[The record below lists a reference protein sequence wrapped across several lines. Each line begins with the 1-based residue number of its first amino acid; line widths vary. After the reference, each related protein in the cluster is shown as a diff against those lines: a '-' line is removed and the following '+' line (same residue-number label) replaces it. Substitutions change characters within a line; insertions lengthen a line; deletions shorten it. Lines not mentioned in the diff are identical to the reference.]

1 MRGARM
7 RLSAMKRTPA
17 QTAAQHWAKRAKT
30 GPPEARDPQPVPQP
44 DPQPDTDYSS
54 AEIVD
59 VASESESESE
69 AEAALPFELL
79 ETSALGVPKDGVS
92 LEDLV
97 PPDLTATFQFNFSVD
112 VAFFLAHLPDCDVT
126 FVTGS
131 DLSDQRA
138 ERPFR
143 SLRAPLADRFGSH
156 HTKMMVNFFGSEVE
170 VVILTANLT
179 MLDFGGL
186 TQMCWRSGRL
196 PRGRSRGQG
205 AVFQRDF
212 VRYLRRYRLK
222 EVSALAQTLLR
233 YDFSA
238 VDVELF
244 ALVPGTFDLAEVT
257 ADSETYGYGKFHQLL
272 RRNHQPTP
280 EGTTNILAQVS
291 SIAAPYK
298 SRGGETA
305 LVFSHIICPI
315 VAAAPEAPRLL
326 AAGAEPFRQLQ
337 RHHRLNPL
345 IVYPSVADMARCCVG
360 WGGGQL
366 SHFNYTSSAPARAQF
381 AQNIEPYL
389 CRWHSAIRGRAPAHV
404 KMYLCD
410 NADAWGSLR
419 WAIMASHNLSKQAWG
434 YPTRDTLFK
443 VASYELGVFVSGRG
457 RRLVPSQRAA
467 GGVLVPFDL
476 PPRRYSATDQP
487 WSYRVPT
494 NTRDIYGRV
503 YTPQ

>member
-1 MRGARM
+1 MH
-7 RLSAMKRTPA
+7 LPAMKRTPA

-30 GPPEARDPQPVPQP
+30 AESIPPREPAAP
-44 DPQPDTDYSS
+44 DLQPDTDYSS

-59 VASESESESE
+59 VASESEPEPE
-69 AEAALPFELL
+69 CERERALPFELL

-92 LEDLV
+92 LEELV

-126 FVTGS
+126 FVTGA

-156 HTKMMVNFFGSEVE
+156 HTKMMVNFFATEVE

-196 PRGRSRGQG
+196 PLGRSRGQG

-212 VRYLRRYRLK
+212 VHYLRRYRLK
-222 EVSALAQTLLR
+222 EVSALAQTLAR

-257 ADSETYGYGKFHQLL
+257 TDSETYGYGKFHQLL
-272 RRNHQPTP
+272 RRNHQPVP
-280 EGTTNILAQVS
+280 EGTTNVLAQVS

-326 AAGAEPFRQLQ
+326 EAGAEPFRQLQ
-337 RHHRLNPL
+337 RRHRLSPL
-345 IVYPSVADMARCCVG
+345 IVYPSVADMSRCCVG

-389 CRWHSAIRGRAPAHV
+389 CRWHSALRGRAPAHV

-419 WAIMASHNLSKQAWG
+419 WAVMASHNLSKQAWG
-434 YPTRDTLFK
+434 YPTKDTLFK

-457 RRLVPSQRAA
+457 RRLVPSRD
-467 GGVLVPFDL
+467 VLVPFDL
-476 PPRRYSATDQP
+476 PPRRYAATDRP

-503 YTPQ
+503 YHPE